1 MKIHFRTKEQPRVT
15 EYTNLDGDQIPV
27 TDHTELLI
35 RWGGKT
41 HDDGQLRIVAT
52 IQQWREL
59 NLIVEQAIAELPDT
73 RAAQRKDK
81 ADRDKLLKT
90 ISDTRAKLAKVRK

>member
-1 MKIHFRTKEQPRVT
+1 MKIHFRTKDQPRVS
-15 EYTNLDGDQIPV
+15 EYTNFDGDNIPV

-35 RWGGKT
+35 RWGGET
-41 HDDGQLRIVAT
+41 QNDGQLRIVAT

-59 NLIVEQAIAELPDT
+59 NLIVEQAIADLPET

-81 ADRDKLLKT
+81 EVRDRLVQT
-90 ISDTRAKLAKVRK
+90 IAATRAKMENVR

>member
-1 MKIHFRTKEQPRVT
+1 VKIHFRTKDQPRVS
-15 EYTNLDGDQIPV
+15 EYTNFDGDNIPV

-35 RWGGKT
+35 RWGGET
-41 HDDGQLRIVAT
+41 QNDGQLRIVAT

-59 NLIVEQAIAELPDT
+59 NLIVEQAIADLPET

-81 ADRDKLLKT
+81 EVRDRLVQT
-90 ISDTRAKLAKVRK
+90 IAATRAKMENVR